1 MSPRK
6 RLSSASFALDE
17 LEQQRDRVAIGIVW
31 LSVLLVA
38 LFGVWAYHAQLDEVA
53 TGQGVVVP
61 SSREQVIQSLEGG
74 IVAEIRVREGDIV
87 EAGQILAV
95 LDATV
100 TEASMEEVAS
110 KYRAAVARAARLK
123 AELEDNTPVF
133 PDHLALYPYV
143 ISAEQELY
151 TARLESVNRAEGL
164 VNRALE
170 SLHQELEMTQTL
182 VDSGAASSV
191 DLLRIQRDIYDQEMK
206 LAEIHREYKV
216 GAQEDYVRVSA
227 EVDSL
232 AHTVTGRTDALSRM
246 VLRAPMRGIV
256 KDVEITTIGG
266 VLPPNGRLMDIV
278 PLDDQLVFEVKV
290 TPRDIAFIS
299 PGQAAQIKITAYDY
313 SIFGGLE
320 GEVFMISPDTIQD
333 DVNREEF
340 YYRVLVRTQTD
351 ALLNER
357 GDRFP
362 IWPGM
367 MSIVDIKTGQ
377 KTVMQY
383 LLLPI
388 NRAREAL
395 RER

>member
-1 MSPRK
+1 MSQK
-6 RLSSASFALDE
+6 RPLSTESFGLDE
-17 LEQQRDRVAIGIVW
+17 FERQRDRTALTIVW
-31 LSVLLVA
+31 LAALLIAV
-38 LFGVWAYHAQLDEVA
+38 FGTWAYYAQLDEVA

-74 IVAEIRVREGDIV
+74 IVADVRVREGDLV
-87 EAGQILAV
+87 EAGQVLAV

-100 TEASMEEVAS
+100 TEANMEEVAS
-110 KYRAAVARAARLK
+110 RYRAAGARAARLK
-123 AELEDNTPVF
+123 AELEDSTPAF
-133 PDHLALYPYV
+133 PDHLMAYPDIV
-143 ISAEQELY
+143 AAEQELFV
-151 TARLESVNRAEGL
+151 ARRRSVERAEKLVEQALASLQQELDMTRTL
-164 VNRALE
+164 VNA
-170 SLHQELEMTQTL
+170 
-182 VDSGAASSV
+182 GAASNV
-191 DLLRIQRDIYDQEMK
+191 DLLRLQREIYEQEMR

-216 GAQEDYVRVSA
+216 GAQEEYVRVSA

-232 AHTVTGRTDALSRM
+232 GHTVTGRGDALTRT
-246 VLRAPMRGIV
+246 VLRSPVRGIV

-299 PGQAAQIKITAYDY
+299 PGQPAQVKITAYDY
-313 SIFGGLE
+313 SIFGGLD

-333 DVNREEF
+333 EINREEF
-340 YYRVLVRTQTD
+340 YYRVLVRTETD
-351 ALLNER
+351 ALINER

-377 KTVMQY
+377 KTVLQY

-388 NRAREAL
+388 NRAKEAL